1 MYLPQ
6 AFWMQFMMGSC
17 PVSQGNQNSSNSG
30 PGRIPVADVSDVSI
44 FGIKARCV
52 LFCIAR
58 LNYGSML
65 IFVVDI
71 NMFAAEMLLTS
82 HTVFSICIYTYM
94 YIVLYIYH
102 DY

>member
-1 MYLPQ
+1 MNGINCMYLPQ

-17 PVSQGNQNSSNSG
+17 PVSQGNQNSSKSG
-30 PGRIPVADVSDVSI
+30 PG
-44 FGIKARCV
+44 GIKARCV

-65 IFVVDI
+65 IFVVD

-82 HTVFSICIYTYM
+82 HTVFSICIYTYI
-94 YIVLYIYH
+94 YIV
-102 DY
+102 